1 MFLLVIVLFY
11 CNDINCQV
19 KYKIKTKTYLR
30 GVSSKSSSEGSF
42 LYIIQNQTKQK
53 LLIFFIEENNDT
65 LSNVKLLRKIGRA
78 HV

>member
-11 CNDINCQV
+11 CNDINSQV

-42 LYIIQNQTKQK
+42 LYIIQTKNIDILYRRKQRHV
-53 LLIFFIEENNDT
+53 
-65 LSNVKLLRKIGRA
+65 VKRQAFKKKTFA
-78 HV
+78 